1 MKDIDRRRYKR
12 YKTAVLASIYTQDE
26 TISGTLANISKGG
39 FNMVSEKVI
48 HPDTK
53 VVIELK
59 FLGEYAFKGVV
70 KWCDQETEEQKT
82 VHYIGVEVEDIIWT
96 NLKVARLIKWSEFV
110 ENVVSEIAN

>member
-12 YKTAVLASIYTQDE
+12 YKTEILASIYTQDE
-26 TISGTLANISKGG
+26 TISGTLVNISKGG
-39 FNMVSEKVI
+39 FNMVLEKVI

-70 KWCDQETEEQKT
+70 KWCAQETEEQKT
-82 VHYIGVEVEDIIWT
+82 VNYIGVEVEDIIWT
-96 NLKVARLIKWSEFV
+96 NLKIARLIKWSEFV